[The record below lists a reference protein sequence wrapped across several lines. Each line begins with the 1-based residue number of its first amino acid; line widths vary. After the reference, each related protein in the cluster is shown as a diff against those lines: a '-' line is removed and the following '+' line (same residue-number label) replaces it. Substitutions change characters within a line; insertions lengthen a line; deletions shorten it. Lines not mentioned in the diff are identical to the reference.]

1 MSTRDRVTD
10 EQWELIERIVPSPS
24 VRSDGRGR
32 PWKNNREVLKGII
45 WILRSG
51 ARWKDLARD
60 FPSHQTCH
68 RRFQQWVTDGSLRKI
83 LEVLARDL
91 EERGEIDL
99 QECFIDGS
107 FSGAKKGGLESLKS
121 KDSSCPNRFYALKTL
136 STSPVK
142 EYDYVQ
148 IATSTSCVHVLVH
161 PDVYCYLC
169 TIRYL

>member
-10 EQWELIERIVPSPS
+10 EQWELIERILLSPS

-32 PWKNNREVLKGII
+32 PWKNNREVLNGII

-51 ARWKDLARD
+51 ARWKDLPRD

-68 RRFQQWVTDGSLRKI
+68 RRFQQWVTDGTLRKI

-107 FSGAKKGGLESLKS
+107 FSGAKKGGLGVAEKQRFFLSESL
-121 KDSSCPNRFYALKTL
+121 
-136 STSPVK
+136 
-142 EYDYVQ
+142 
-148 IATSTSCVHVLVH
+148 
-161 PDVYCYLC
+161 LC
-169 TIRYL
+169 SQNSLDQSRRGIRLRTNSACTCS